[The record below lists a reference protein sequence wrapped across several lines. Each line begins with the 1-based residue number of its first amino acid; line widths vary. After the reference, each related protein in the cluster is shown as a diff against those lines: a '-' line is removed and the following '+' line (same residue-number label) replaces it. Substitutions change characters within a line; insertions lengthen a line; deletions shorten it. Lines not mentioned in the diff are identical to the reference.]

1 MLGTANAL
9 LFKKSGR
16 LGPAVALH
24 LVYNA
29 VVAVFT

>member
-9 LFKKSGR
+9 LFKTSGR

-24 LVYNA
+24 LADNA
-29 VVAVFT
+29 VVVVFT